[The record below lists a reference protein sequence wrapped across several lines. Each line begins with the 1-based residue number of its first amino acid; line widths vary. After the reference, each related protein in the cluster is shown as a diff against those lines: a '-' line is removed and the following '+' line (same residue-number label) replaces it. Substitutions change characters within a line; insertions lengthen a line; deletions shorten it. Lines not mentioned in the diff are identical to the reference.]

1 MNNDFRIGVDAGG
14 TFTDF
19 VLAEKTGDIHLFK
32 APSTPED
39 GTLAIANGL
48 QQIANKFNRPIED
61 IIQACDLCINRYDGC
76 TERTDSNDGRESG
89 LAMYQRA

>member
-48 QQIANKFNRPIED
+48 QQIPTN
-61 IIQACDLCINRYDGC
+61 L
-76 TERTDSNDGRESG
+76 TVLLRTSFKP
-89 LAMYQRA
+89 ATYA

>member
-39 GTLAIANGL
+39 GTLAIAKYR
-48 QQIANKFNRPIED
+48 A
-61 IIQACDLCINRYDGC
+61 
-76 TERTDSNDGRESG
+76 RTTC
-89 LAMYQRA
+89 QRVD